1 MSIVF
6 SEERRAFL
14 LGAASTSYVV
24 GIERGEYLTS
34 RYWGPRV
41 SDWRGSARLLFVE
54 RAFSPCPDPADP
66 SFSLDTLP
74 QECPV
79 FGSSDFRVPALE
91 VRQPNGST
99 LVKLSYRGYRIL
111 EDKPPIEGLPSLYAE
126 AGDRAQTLEIDL
138 VDSLIGLKATLSYTV
153 FDDFDAIARSIR
165 LTNEG
170 RETLTVLRAMS
181 ASVDL
186 PSSNYEVL
194 RLCGDWAR
202 ERGVVRTP
210 IAAGSICLESRRGAS
225 GHQMNPFI
233 ALVSPGTDE
242 DQGEVFAMSLVYSG
256 NFLAQA
262 EVDRLGGT
270 RFSIG
275 INPFEFAWGL
285 GPGESFDSPEAVL
298 VHSSRGL
305 GDMSRRYHD
314 LYRSR
319 LCRGTWRDRPRP
331 ILVNSWEANYFNV
344 NADTIEALARTASKL
359 GIELC
364 VLDDGWFGKRDD
376 DTSSLGDWSVDER
389 KLPLGLGDLAARV
402 NRLGLGF
409 GLWLEPEMVSPDS
422 DLYRAHPDWCLH
434 TPGRPRT
441 ESRHQ
446 LVLDLGRADVRDFIV
461 DSVSAILNSANIVYI
476 KWDMN
481 RQLTEVYSAALPP
494 DRQGEAYHRYVLGL
508 YNVLARIAEAFP
520 DVLFESCSGGGGRFD
535 PGMLAYMPQAWT
547 SDNTDASSRI
557 PIQYGT
563 SMVYPASTMGA
574 HVTAVPNHQV
584 GRMTPLEFRGSVAM
598 AGVLGYEL
606 DFSTLEPEE
615 LGAIAGQVSRYKDLR
630 SLIQFGDFYRLLSP
644 FDDASRAA
652 WMFVAKDKSEAW
664 VTYYR
669 IHIHANAQFP
679 ILKLKGL
686 DPETEYSV
694 TGLRGSYRGDELMS
708 VGLSVEFGLG
718 DYRTCEWRLS
728 TSPQR

>member
-14 LGAASTSYVV
+14 LGAASTSYVI
-24 GIERGEYLTS
+24 GIEKDEYLTS
-34 RYWGPRV
+34 RYWGRRV

-54 RAFSPCPDPADP
+54 RAFTPCPDPADP

-99 LVKLSYRGYRIL
+99 LLKLAYSGYRIL
-111 EDKPPIEGLPSLYAE
+111 EGKPPIEGLPSVYAE
-126 AGDRAQTLEIDL
+126 GNDRAQTLEIDL

-170 RETLTVLRAMS
+170 RETLTVIRAMS

-186 PSSNYEVL
+186 PTSDYEVL

-210 IAAGSICLESRRGAS
+210 VAAGSLCLESRRGTS
-225 GHQMNPFI
+225 SHQMNPFI

-275 INPFEFAWGL
+275 INPFEFAWRL
-285 GPGESFDSPEAVL
+285 EPGESFNSPEAVL

-344 NADTIEALARTASKL
+344 KADTIEALARTASKL

-376 DTSSLGDWSVDER
+376 DTSSLGDWNVDER

-402 NRLGLGF
+402 NRLGFGF
-409 GLWLEPEMVSPDS
+409 GLWLEPEMVSPRS
-422 DLYRAHPDWCLH
+422 DLYRAHPDWCLNV
-434 TPGRPRT
+434 PGRPRT

-446 LVLDLGRADVRDFIV
+446 LVLDLGRTEVRDFIV
-461 DSVSAILNSANIVYI
+461 DSVSTILGSANIAYI

-481 RQLTEVYSAALPP
+481 RHLTEVYSAALPI
-494 DRQGEAYHRYVLGL
+494 DRQGEAYHRYILGL
-508 YNVLARIAEAFP
+508 YDVLARITEAFP

-584 GRMTPLEFRGSVAM
+584 GRITPLEFRGSVAM

-606 DFSTLEPEE
+606 DFEVLAPEE
-615 LGAIAGQVSRYKDLR
+615 LREIARQVSNYKELR
-630 SLIQFGDFYRLLSP
+630 SIIQFGDFYRLLSP
-644 FDDASRAA
+644 FDDASCAA

-664 VTYYR
+664 VAYYR
-669 IHIHANAQFP
+669 IHIHPNAQFP
-679 ILKLKGL
+679 VLRLKGL
-686 DPETEYSV
+686 DPEAEYCV

-708 VGLSVEFGLG
+708 VGLSVELGLG

-728 TSPQR
+728 RVK

>member
-6 SEERRAFL
+6 SEERHAFL

-24 GIERGEYLTS
+24 GIEKDEYLTS
-34 RYWGPRV
+34 RYWGRRV
-41 SDWRGSARLLFVE
+41 SDWRGSARFLFVE
-54 RAFSPCPDPADP
+54 RAFTPCPDPANP
-66 SFSLDTLP
+66 TFSLDTLP
-74 QECPV
+74 QEYPV

-99 LVKLSYRGYRIL
+99 LVKLAYSGYRIL
-111 EDKPPIEGLPSLYAE
+111 EGKPPIEGLPSVYAE
-126 AGDRAQTLEIDL
+126 GNDRAQTLEIDL
-138 VDSLIGLKATLSYTV
+138 IDSLIGLKATLSYTV
-153 FDDFDAIARSIR
+153 FDDFDAIARSVR
-165 LTNEG
+165 LRNEG
-170 RETLTVLRAMS
+170 PDALTVLRAMS

-210 IAAGSICLESRRGAS
+210 VAAGSICLESRRGTS
-225 GHQMNPFI
+225 SHQMNPFI

-275 INPFEFAWGL
+275 INPFEFAWRL
-285 GPGESFDSPEAVL
+285 GPGESFNTPEAVL
-298 VHSSRGL
+298 VHSSRGI

-319 LCRGTWRDRPRP
+319 LCRGVWRDRPRP

-344 NADTIEALARTASKL
+344 KADTIEALARTASKL

-409 GLWLEPEMVSPDS
+409 GLWLEPEMVSPNS

-434 TPGRPRT
+434 VPGRSRT

-446 LVLDLGRADVRDFIV
+446 LVLDLGRMEVRDYIV
-461 DSVSAILNSANIVYI
+461 DSVSSILGSANIAYI

-481 RQLTEVYSAALPP
+481 RHLTEVYSATLPS
-494 DRQGEAYHRYVLGL
+494 DRQGETFHRYVLGL
-508 YNVLARIAEAFP
+508 YDVLARITEVFP

-574 HVTAVPNHQV
+574 HVTTVPNHQV
-584 GRMTPLEFRGSVAM
+584 GRISPLEFRGSVAM

-606 DFSTLEPEE
+606 DLEALAPEE
-615 LGAIAGQVSRYKDLR
+615 LKEIARQVSNYKDLR
-630 SLIQFGDFYRLLSP
+630 SMVQFGDFYRLLSP

-652 WMFVAKDKSEAW
+652 WMFVSKDKCQAW
-664 VTYYR
+664 VAYYR
-669 IHIHANAQFP
+669 IHIHPNAQFS
-679 ILKLKGL
+679 ILRLKGL
-686 DPETEYSV
+686 DLEAEYSA
-694 TGLRGSYRGDELMS
+694 TGLQGSYRGDELMS
-708 VGLSVEFGLG
+708 VGLSVELGLG
-718 DYRTCEWRLS
+718 DYQTCEWRLS
-728 TSPQR
+728 RVK